1 MSDTSPRRF
10 ANPFT
15 DTLDF
20 GGPLTKAFNLE
31 GSPFGDL
38 FASRAPYADAWKA
51 MMIDVP
57 MTMTAEM
64 MRFAGRRFV
73 AQAELCDKL
82 AKCDSFADAIDAQSE
97 FVEEAI
103 GDFNAETAKLAQ
115 ESQAVVKRE
124 TA

>member
-1 MSDTSPRRF
+1 MSDTPHHVG
-10 ANPFT
+10 NPFK

-20 GGPLTKAFNLE
+20 GGPFAKAFT
-31 GSPFGDL
+31 FGGPYGDI
-38 FASRAPYADAWKA
+38 FASRAPFADVWKT

-64 MRFAGRRFV
+64 MRFAGRRFA
-73 AQAELCDKL
+73 AQADLCDQL
-82 AKCDSFADAIDAQSE
+82 AKCGSVADAIDAQSE

-103 GDFNAETAKLAQ
+103 GDFSVESAKLAQ
-115 ESQAVVKRE
+115 ESQAVVSRE